1 MCTQSF
7 DVWRRIGNDSRSRVT
22 DSASVWQQ
30 WVPAPHGALGQRVE
44 LALPADGPYSYEGDC
59 VVVRLG
65 RRRAPRRREARG
77 RARAAVGGAV
87 RLRVDV
93 DGEPLAPGA
102 AVSGRVVVE
111 EGGGARSLS
120 VRLAFVER
128 TESFEKV
135 ARDAGALVVAEGDL
149 ADGAVARLLAA
160 RCPKTPAPNIAT
172 RHGRVGWEL
181 RARVDRAGPDPT
193 VDRPIELQR
202 GYTAPDRERW
212 PSG

>member
-1 MCTQSF
+1 M
-7 DVWRRIGNDSRSRVT
+7 
-22 DSASVWQQ
+22 
-30 WVPAPHGALGQRVE
+30 
-44 LALPADGPYSYEGDC
+44 
-59 VVVRLG
+59 
-65 RRRAPRRREARG
+65 
-77 RARAAVGGAV
+77 

-111 EGGGARSLS
+111 EGGRARSLS

-128 TESFEKV
+128 TEDFEKV
-135 ARDAGALVVAEGDL
+135 ARDAGTQVIAEGDL
-149 ADGAVARLLAA
+149 ADGAVVAFQFELPQDAAPHVGSPHAR
-160 RCPKTPAPNIAT
+160 I
-172 RHGRVGWEL
+172 GWEV

-193 VDRPIELQR
+193 ADRPVELLQ

>member
-1 MCTQSF
+1 M
-7 DVWRRIGNDSRSRVT
+7 
-22 DSASVWQQ
+22 
-30 WVPAPHGALGQRVE
+30 
-44 LALPADGPYSYEGDC
+44 
-59 VVVRLG
+59 
-65 RRRAPRRREARG
+65 
-77 RARAAVGGAV
+77 

-135 ARDAGALVVAEGDL
+135 AREAGALVLAEGDV
-149 ADGAVARLLAA
+149 ADGAVLAFSLA
-160 RCPKTPAPNIAT
+160 LPDDALPNIAT
-172 RHGRVGWEL
+172 GYGRIGWEL

-193 VDRPIELQR
+193 VDRPIELLR

>member
-1 MCTQSF
+1 
-7 DVWRRIGNDSRSRVT
+7 
-22 DSASVWQQ
+22 
-30 WVPAPHGALGQRVE
+30 
-44 LALPADGPYSYEGDC
+44 
-59 VVVRLG
+59 
-65 RRRAPRRREARG
+65 
-77 RARAAVGGAV
+77 V

-135 ARDAGALVVAEGDL
+135 AREAATAVLAEGDL
-149 ADGAVARLLAA
+149 ADGAALAFSLA
-160 RCPKTPAPNIAT
+160 LPDDAPPNIAS
-172 RHGRVGWEL
+172 RHGRIGWEL

-193 VDRPIELQR
+193 VDRPIEMLR
-202 GYTAPDRERW
+202 SYTAPE
-212 PSG
+212 